1 MTITKNEKRI
11 LQVVGSIALFVLIF
25 VGIVLP
31 EMQTRETLKVRNEEL
46 VLEHKQKA
54 LLLKDVSVDQQ
65 YAEEIEEAK
74 KNYNFFYS
82 ALNSYTIDKIIN
94 DLLKKYELNVS
105 MLNITEYQ
113 DATYDFERLE
123 EQELKVLVRSTV
135 NINVSGQY
143 QKILSF
149 IEELNN
155 TSPCLLVEMISI
167 TNNRSD
173 ATGIYE
179 KDAILS
185 IYIYG
190 IDVVIENLEAILQ

>member
-65 YAEEIEEAK
+65 YAEEVEEAK

-173 ATGIYE
+173 ATGRYE

>member
-65 YAEEIEEAK
+65 YAEEVEEAK

-113 DATYDFERLE
+113 DATYDFESLE

-173 ATGIYE
+173 ATGRYE